1 MGVNSSKM
9 VETAFIFPGQGAQYV
24 GMGKALYK
32 KHDIVKK
39 TYDQAN
45 DILKFDLASLCFEG
59 PSEELTKTQNCQ
71 VAILVTS
78 IAVLR
83 AHLLERSEFTPQ
95 VALGLSLGEYTALV
109 AAESLAFSDA
119 VKLVRLRGQFMEDVS
134 RSNPGKMASLLGLDL
149 KNTEKICEE
158 TGAEIANLN
167 CPGQIVISGALDVV
181 DKAVLR
187 AKEAGAKRAI
197 ILDVSGPFHSAL
209 MAEASHKLKEALD
222 DVVVLPPK
230 IPVISNVMTYAQDDP
245 GQIKENLVDQIS
257 STTFWEES
265 VKNVVSR
272 GITTF
277 LEIGPGTV
285 LKGLLRRIDPEI
297 ICHNIS
303 A

>member
-24 GMGKALYK
+24 GMGKALYE

-45 DILKFDLASLCFEG
+45 DILKFDLARLCFEG

-167 CPGQIVISGALDVV
+167 CPGQIVISGALDAV

-197 ILDVSGPFHSAL
+197 MLDVSGPFHSAL
-209 MAEASHKLKEALD
+209 MAEASHKLKKALD

>member
-45 DILKFDLASLCFEG
+45 DILKFDLARLCFEG

-119 VKLVRLRGQFMEDVS
+119 VKLVRLRGQFMEDAS

>member
-1 MGVNSSKM
+1 VGVNSPAM
-9 VETAFIFPGQGAQYV
+9 VETAFIFPGQGAQFV
-24 GMGKALYK
+24 GMGKSLYE

-39 TYDQAN
+39 TFNQAN
-45 DILKFDLASLCFEG
+45 DILKFDLTRLCFEG
-59 PSEELTKTQNCQ
+59 PAEELTKTQNCQ

-95 VALGLSLGEYTALV
+95 VTLGLSLGEYTALV
-109 AAESLAFSDA
+109 AAESLLFSDA
-119 VKLVRLRGQFMEDVS
+119 VKLVRLRGQLMEDAS
-134 RSNPGKMASLLGLDL
+134 RKNPGKMASILGLDL
-149 KNTEKICEE
+149 NKAKQICQE

-167 CPGQIVISGALDVV
+167 CPGQIVVSGSTIAIDE
-181 DKAVLR
+181 AVLK
-187 AKEAGAKRAI
+187 AKEEGAKRAMM
-197 ILDVSGPFHSAL
+197 LDVSGPFHSTL
-209 MAEASHKLKEALD
+209 MAEASHALKKALK

-230 IPVISNVMTYAQDDP
+230 IPVVSNVMTFAQDDP
-245 GQIKENLVDQIS
+245 NQIKENLVDQVS

-265 VKNVVSR
+265 IKNVVSR
-272 GITTF
+272 GINTF

-285 LKGLLRRIDPEI
+285 LRGLLRRINPEI

>member
-24 GMGKALYK
+24 GMGKALYE

-39 TYDQAN
+39 TYNQAN
-45 DILKFDLASLCFEG
+45 DILKFDLARLCFEG

-78 IAVLR
+78 IAALR

-95 VALGLSLGEYTALV
+95 VTLGLSLGEYTALV
-109 AAESLAFSDA
+109 AAESLSFSDA
-119 VKLVRLRGQFMEDVS
+119 VRLVRLRGEFMEDAS
-134 RSNPGKMASLLGLDL
+134 RANPGKMASLLGLDL
-149 KNTEKICEE
+149 ESAKNICEE

-167 CPGQIVISGALDVV
+167 CPGQIVISGALDAV
-181 DKAVLR
+181 DNAVLR
-187 AKEAGAKRAI
+187 AKKAGAKRAI
-197 ILDVSGPFHSAL
+197 MLDVSGPFHSAL
-209 MAEASHKLKEALD
+209 MAEASHKLKKALD
-222 DVVVLPPK
+222 DVLVLPPK
-230 IPVISNVMTYAQDDP
+230 IPVISNVMTYSQDDP
-245 GQIKENLVDQIS
+245 DQIKENLVDQIS

-265 VKNVVSR
+265 IKNVVSR
-272 GITTF
+272 GINTF

-285 LKGLLRRIDPEI
+285 LKGLLRRIDTKI

>member
-1 MGVNSSKM
+1 MGVNSPAM
-9 VETAFIFPGQGAQYV
+9 VETAFIFPGQGAQFV
-24 GMGKALYK
+24 GMGKSLYE

-39 TYDQAN
+39 TFNQAN
-45 DILKFDLASLCFEG
+45 DILKFDLTRLCFEG
-59 PSEELTKTQNCQ
+59 PAEELTKTQNCQ

-95 VALGLSLGEYTALV
+95 VTLGLSLGEYTALV
-109 AAESLAFSDA
+109 AAESLLFSDA
-119 VKLVRLRGQFMEDVS
+119 VKLVRLRGQLMEDAS
-134 RSNPGKMASLLGLDL
+134 RKNPGKMASILGLDL
-149 KNTEKICEE
+149 NKAKQICQE

-167 CPGQIVISGALDVV
+167 CPGQIVVSGSTIAIDE
-181 DKAVLR
+181 AVLK
-187 AKEAGAKRAI
+187 AKEEGAKRAMM
-197 ILDVSGPFHSAL
+197 LDVSGPFHSTL
-209 MAEASHKLKEALD
+209 MAEASHALKKALK

-230 IPVISNVMTYAQDDP
+230 IPVVSNVMTFAQDDP
-245 GQIKENLVDQIS
+245 NQIKENLVDQVS

-265 VKNVVSR
+265 IKNVVSR
-272 GITTF
+272 GINTF

-285 LKGLLRRIDPEI
+285 LRGLLRRINPEI

>member
-24 GMGKALYK
+24 GMGKALYE

-45 DILKFDLASLCFEG
+45 DILKFDLARLCFAG

-119 VKLVRLRGQFMEDVS
+119 VKLVRLRGQFMEDAS

-167 CPGQIVISGALDVV
+167 CPGQIVISGALDAV
-181 DKAVLR
+181 DKAVLL

>member
-45 DILKFDLASLCFEG
+45 DILKFDLARLCFEG

>member
-1 MGVNSSKM
+1 M

-45 DILKFDLASLCFEG
+45 DILKFDLARLCFEG

>member
-45 DILKFDLASLCFEG
+45 DILKFDLARLCFEG

-197 ILDVSGPFHSAL
+197 MLDVSGPFHSAL